1 MAVLRLTLSAV
12 RPSILLPPRGAE
24 HTCSWAGPSGAFQ
37 LQQHKT
43 DMSQPQKTSG
53 AAHVTRLWCLLLSL
67 RSGWA
72 PPLLLLCGQGH
83 APTGQKR
90 APREHGELPRHHPS
104 GQGGGS
110 CPPAPHQQAR
120 RPQQPPSLRDPRSC
134 QRHFGWMGTGQP
146 GSPGGKITHKG
157 RSGGSIDAK
166 NESPTPKLVWGQ
178 PSMLGFGL

>member
-1 MAVLRLTLSAV
+1 M
-12 RPSILLPPRGAE
+12 
-24 HTCSWAGPSGAFQ
+24 
-37 LQQHKT
+37 
-43 DMSQPQKTSG
+43 
-53 AAHVTRLWCLLLSL
+53 TRLWCLLLSL

-120 RPQQPPSLRDPRSC
+120 RPQQPPSLRDPRFC
-134 QRHFGWMGTGQP
+134 QRHFGGMGTGQP
-146 GSPGGKITHKG
+146 GSPGGKITHEG
-157 RSGGSIDAK
+157 RPGGAIILDAK

-178 PSMLGFGL
+178 PSMLCLGLNALFRFLPLFV